1 MQYDQIKLNVK
12 MKKKKN
18 PGKVDIL
25 LLGFPEEEI

>member
-12 MKKKKN
+12 MKKKN